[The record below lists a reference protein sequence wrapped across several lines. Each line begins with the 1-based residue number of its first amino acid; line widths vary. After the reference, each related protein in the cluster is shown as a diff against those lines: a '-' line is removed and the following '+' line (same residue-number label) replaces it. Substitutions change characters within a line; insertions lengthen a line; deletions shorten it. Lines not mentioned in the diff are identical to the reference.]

1 MNHNHKIY
9 WSARRTEAL
18 KALEVAEQQLTLG
31 DVAMRPVI
39 NDSLAE
45 ELSLTRTP
53 NLYEEDMYSG

>member
-31 DVAMRPVI
+31 SVAMRPVV
-39 NDSLAE
+39 NDSLAADMAE
-45 ELSLTRTP
+45 QLP
-53 NLYEEDMYSG
+53 LYEEIL